1 MCAKYKTLDNLP
13 PRIKTWLTENE
24 WEQGAHVFLT
34 NAGVRMPKSE
44 KLNREKALCLAIMW
58 YDFDEQADES
68 DKSIPHEIQIFLTEI
83 VKLPTLQKEYPEAD
97 AEDFVVEF
105 WYSMCQHAAEY
116 AYAGIESTHKF
127 HRALWGALR
136 TLMDE
141 EKILEIVDLPIKEA
155 LKRGFEKNN
164 PGVEGLPAYGI
175 KLKGL
180 NSEVIFLPPHANTW
194 TEYADMFITQVN
206 VSSPS

>member
-1 MCAKYKTLDNLP
+1 MCAKFKTLENLP

-34 NAGVRMPKSE
+34 NAGVRIPKSE
-44 KLNREKALCLAIMW
+44 KINREKALCLAIMW
-58 YDFDEQADES
+58 YDYDEQIEKSEKIMPPEIHAYLSEIIKPNAIHKENPDDDTEH
-68 DKSIPHEIQIFLTEI
+68 DKL
-83 VKLPTLQKEYPEAD
+83 
-97 AEDFVVEF
+97 EF

-155 LKRGFEKNN
+155 LKKGFENNN
-164 PGVEGLPAYGI
+164 PGIEGLPAYGI

-180 NSEVIFLPPHANTW
+180 NSELIFLPPHARTW
-194 TEYADMFITQVN
+194 IEHADMFITQVV
-206 VSSPS
+206 VSSSS